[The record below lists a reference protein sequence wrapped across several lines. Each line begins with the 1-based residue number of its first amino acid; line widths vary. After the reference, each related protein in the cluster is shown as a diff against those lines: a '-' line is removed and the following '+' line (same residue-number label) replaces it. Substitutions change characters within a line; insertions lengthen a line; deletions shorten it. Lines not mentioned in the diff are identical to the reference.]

1 MAKTKKLSI
10 IVPVYNVAPYL
21 KQCLDSISQQ
31 TFKAFEC
38 IIVDDGSTDNSGKI
52 CAAFALKDQRFRVIT
67 QPNLGVNFARVE
79 ALQQAVGEHI
89 GFVDA
94 DDYIAKD
101 MFAALMN
108 TALENDAD
116 IVFCDWVELKK
127 KNHKEVVS
135 YKAGGQIT
143 KEIVMQDLASDQ
155 LRSYLWN
162 KLFKRKLLDATQ
174 ILITA
179 KNMGDYSWMHYIFHK
194 AERFFYV
201 KRSLYFYRERE
212 NSIMG
217 ATGFFKKM
225 ESYEI
230 AKERGEFYK
239 NYYPQMATLAQ
250 VPVFKFGWKLCKD
263 YACPKEENKEK
274 TYREADAFVRTF
286 FAQYLQ
292 MVKVGKKEYLSILL
306 YINFTQCVRRWK
318 ILKSKF

>member
-1 MAKTKKLSI
+1 MW
-10 IVPVYNVAPYL
+10 
-21 KQCLDSISQQ
+21 
-31 TFKAFEC
+31 
-38 IIVDDGSTDNSGKI
+38 
-52 CAAFALKDQRFRVIT
+52 VI
-67 QPNLGVNFARVE
+67 
-79 ALQQAVGEHI
+79 
-89 GFVDA
+89 
-94 DDYIAKD
+94 
-101 MFAALMN
+101 
-108 TALENDAD
+108 
-116 IVFCDWVELKK
+116 
-127 KNHKEVVS
+127 
-135 YKAGGQIT
+135 
-143 KEIVMQDLASDQ
+143 
-155 LRSYLWN
+155 
-162 KLFKRKLLDATQ
+162 
-174 ILITA
+174 
-179 KNMGDYSWMHYIFHK
+179 
-194 AERFFYV
+194 FFYV

-318 ILKSKF
+318 ILKSKYYLCIGKRKGQ